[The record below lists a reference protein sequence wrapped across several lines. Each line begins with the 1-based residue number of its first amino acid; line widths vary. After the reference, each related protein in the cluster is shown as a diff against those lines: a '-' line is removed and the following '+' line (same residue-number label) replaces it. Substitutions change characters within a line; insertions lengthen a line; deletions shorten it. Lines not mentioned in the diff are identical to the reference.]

1 MLFKSS
7 HFSPADKFFCEY
19 VWSIFQDNA
28 LKLNLRKFNRVG
40 NHRINKANQL
50 VNSSVVGNKCMRGI
64 GLEVVPFCFR
74 RKGYG
79 HIFLYQYT
87 INYQYTTSISVQ
99 STFRLIIASNFD
111 VKYVTKHEAKN
122 FAKHWK
128 AVITVCFSCFFA
140 LSVLSRRYKFCFH
153 EMTRAIFWTLSSI

>member
-7 HFSPADKFFCEY
+7 HFSPADKFFCGY

-64 GLEVVPFCFR
+64 GLEWYLFASDGKVMV
-74 RKGYG
+74 
-79 HIFLYQYT
+79 IFLYQYT

-128 AVITVCFSCFFA
+128 TVITVCFSCFFA